1 MVGVLAER
9 KALALTAR
17 LLTVRCRDML
27 YLSTMPLEMFAIA
40 MNELPDV
47 LQHSRAVARRSMRVL
62 SALLLCLSAAG
73 MAQAKTSIVIV
84 GGQGLTFS
92 PQTLDIDVG
101 DTVTFLNFGG
111 VHNVVADDGSF
122 RCAHGCDNDGHGG
135 NGSATGQL
143 WSVSVDFPVPGKV
156 GYFCEVHGAPG
167 DGMYGTINVLGQ
179 LPPPPPLAPDPIPL
193 GGAWLI
199 ALLAAAM
206 IACAA
211 PWLRRARKFPPG

>member
-1 MVGVLAER
+1 MNDLP
-9 KALALTAR
+9 ALSQNRRAIQLVPRSLR
-17 LLTVRCRDML
+17 LL
-27 YLSTMPLEMFAIA
+27 P
-40 MNELPDV
+40 
-47 LQHSRAVARRSMRVL
+47 
-62 SALLLCLSAAG
+62 ALLFCLMAAG
-73 MAQAKTSIVIV
+73 VAHAKTSIVIV

-92 PQTLDIDVG
+92 PQTLDIDAG

-143 WSVSVDFPVPGKV
+143 WSVSVDFPNPGKV

-167 DGMYGTINVLGQ
+167 DGMFGTINVNGV
-179 LPPPPPLAPDPIPL
+179 PPPPPPPPAPDPIPL
-193 GGAWLI
+193 GGAWLF

-211 PWLRRARKFPPG
+211 PWLRRARKLPPE

>member
-1 MVGVLAER
+1 V
-9 KALALTAR
+9 
-17 LLTVRCRDML
+17 
-27 YLSTMPLEMFAIA
+27 FAIA
-40 MNELPDV
+40 MNDLPD
-47 LQHSRAVARRSMRVL
+47 LLEDRRAMHAARRPMRLL
-62 SALLLCLSAAG
+62 SAMLFCLMAAG
-73 MAQAKTSIVIV
+73 MAHAKTSIVIV

-92 PQTLDIDVG
+92 PQTLDIDAG

-143 WSVSVDFPVPGKV
+143 WSVSVDFPNPGKV

-167 DGMYGTINVLGQ
+167 DGMFGTINVNAVAPP
-179 LPPPPPLAPDPIPL
+179 PPPPPLGPDPIPL
-193 GGAWLI
+193 GGAWLL

-211 PWLRRARKFPPG
+211 PWLRRARKPPPG